1 MLQVVWFKR
10 DLRVADHVPLVR
22 AARAGPV
29 LPLYVFEPEM
39 MQAPDY
45 SKQHFDF
52 VKECLLGLQQDL
64 RNLKVAL
71 SIEHAPMPQVLEVLR
86 KKAGSFELLSHE
98 ETGNFLSYE
107 RDRAVLQWC
116 RSHDIN
122 WLQFPNNAVVR
133 RLTTRNIWSALWAE
147 TMSEKLLDAPMQ
159 IQGAADELVA
169 NNWPDELHSI
179 SYQRLEA
186 LGDDHSNRQL
196 GGQKPAQGLLES
208 FLEGRGAQYK
218 RAMSSP
224 VSAQQ
229 ACSRISP
236 YLAYGVLSIRQVV
249 HEVAQARDHLKGLN
263 ALQVP
268 MGLVASLTSFE
279 SRLHWH
285 CHFIQKLESQ
295 PSMEFKNVHRA
306 YDGMRSESY
315 DQDRLHAWRV
325 GQTGFPMIDACM
337 RMLRHTGWIN
347 FRMRAMLISF
357 ASYQLWLHWREPA
370 LHLARQFLDY
380 EPGIHYPQIQMQSG
394 TTGINTIRMYNPVK
408 QARDHDPN
416 GDFVRRWLPE
426 LCRLPTQHLFEPWLT
441 PPMIQVES
449 GCVIGRDYPEPI
461 VDLQAA
467 SRFARDTAWGARQS
481 IEFRREAMDIVEQHA
496 SRNPMR
502 EGIGKRSKKAKVV
515 PVSALSTPLVKH
527 QIDLFSE

>member
-22 AARAGPV
+22 ASRAGPV
-29 LPLYVFEPEM
+29 LPLFVFEPEM
-39 MQAPDY
+39 MQASDY
-45 SKQHFDF
+45 SKQHFGF
-52 VKECLLGLQQDL
+52 VKECLLSIQQSL
-64 RNLKVAL
+64 RHLNVEL
-71 SIEHAPMPQVLEVLR
+71 SIEHAPMLQVLDAVRE
-86 KKAGSFELLSHE
+86 KAGSFELLSHE

-107 RDRAVLQWC
+107 RDRAVLRWC
-116 RSHDIN
+116 RSHSIH
-122 WLQFPNNAVVR
+122 WTQFPNNAVVR
-133 RLTTRNIWSALWAE
+133 QLSTRNIWSALWAE
-147 TMSEKLLDAPMQ
+147 TMSEKLLDVPLQ
-159 IQGAADELVA
+159 IQGADPQLFASD
-169 NNWPDELHSI
+169 WPDQLQSVA
-179 SYQRLEA
+179 YQRLET

-196 GGQKPAQGLLES
+196 GGVQPAQSLLES

-236 YLAYGVLSIRQVV
+236 YLAYGALSIRQVV
-249 HEVAQARDHLKGLN
+249 HEVAQARDYLKGLN
-263 ALQVP
+263 SLQVP
-268 MGLVASLTSFE
+268 DGLLASLTSFE

-295 PSMEFKNVHRA
+295 PSMEFENVHRA

-315 DQDRLHAWRV
+315 DQDRLQAWCL
-325 GQTGFPMIDACM
+325 GQTGYPMIDACM

-347 FRMRAMLISF
+347 FRMRAMLVSF
-357 ASYQLWLHWREPA
+357 ASYQLWLHWRAPA

-416 GDFVRRWLPE
+416 GDFVRQWIPE
-426 LCRLPTQHLFEPWLT
+426 LGRLPAQHLFEPWLT
-441 PPMIQVES
+441 PPLIQVES

-461 VDLQAA
+461 VDLQTA
-467 SRFARDTAWGARQS
+467 SRFARDTVWGARQS
-481 IEFRREAMDIVEQHA
+481 AEFRREAKDIVEQHA

-502 EGIGKRSKKAKVV
+502 EGIGKRPKKAKHL
-515 PVSALSTPLVKH
+515 PVSKVSTMLINN
-527 QIDLFSE
+527 QIDLFG